1 MIMRELKISALTENK
16 ISRRLDSL
24 RSFIYRLSGSLE
36 KEAEMAAKGLKTKVF
51 EALGAKVINSE
62 QKELRFSN
70 KRLVLLT
77 SIIVVFSVVFMYG
90 FTSWSVGY
98 TSSEQFCMG
107 CHEMEDAYR
116 SWKESSHYDSQTGV
130 VATCADCHLP
140 ADGISKMKVKTL
152 SGMRDT
158 FVHYFGNPENLNA
171 AEMAK
176 KAREG
181 ITNDS
186 CMKCHKNL
194 FPSAISKGGLIAHRA
209 LVSGEKKKCVSC
221 HLNLVHG
228 AKNE

>member
-1 MIMRELKISALTENK
+1 MKDMEILSGPEKRLSDV
-16 ISRRLDSL
+16 LDSA
-24 RSFIYRLSGSLE
+24 RSVIRKHSGSAE
-36 KEAEMAAKGLKTKVF
+36 KEAQKEGKDLKIRVF

-62 QKELRFSN
+62 EKVLKFSN

-77 SIIVVFSVVFMYG
+77 SVIAVCTVVFMYG

-116 SWKESSHYDSQTGV
+116 SWKQSSHYDSQTGV

-158 FVHYFGNPENLNA
+158 FVHYLGNPENLSA
-171 AEMAK
+171 EEMAK
-176 KAREG
+176 RARES

-209 LVSGEKKKCVSC
+209 LESGEKKKCVNC
-221 HLNLVHG
+221 HINLVHG
-228 AKNE
+228 AKTE